1 MKAPE
6 FIYVRAGSLEEAFR
20 AKAAHG
26 PDSRW
31 LAGGQSLLAALAF
44 RLSEPAA
51 LIDVSRIAELQGITV
66 KGGKVRIG
74 AGTTQTVFGASEAIK
89 RHLPMLAE
97 AIPLIAH
104 AAIRNRGTIGGS
116 LAFADPAAE
125 LPACAVA
132 LGATIV
138 AANAEGER
146 RIAAR
151 DFFRGTYETALREGE
166 LITVI
171 DFPAIK
177 ENEHSALV
185 ELTRRSGDYAMAGV
199 AIFIRRKVRLIE
211 QARVVFFALG
221 DRPVMASNA
230 ADELT
235 GHTLDEVRIE
245 LAATAALKDID
256 PAGDLNGGPETKR
269 YLAQV
274 VLKRALVRIK
284 NDIARDIERDMAQDT
299 A

>member
-89 RHLPMLAE
+89 KHLPMLAE

-151 DFFRGTYETALREGE
+151 DFFRGTYETALREGGASAVAAASIFHFTQQTPLE
-166 LITVI
+166 AK
-171 DFPAIK
+171 DFLATHGIP
-177 ENEHSALV
+177 V
-185 ELTRRSGDYAMAGV
+185 RRH
-199 AIFIRRKVRLIE
+199 
-211 QARVVFFALG
+211 Q
-221 DRPVMASNA
+221 
-230 ADELT
+230 
-235 GHTLDEVRIE
+235 
-245 LAATAALKDID
+245 LATD
-256 PAGDLNGGPETKR
+256 PSQG
-269 YLAQV
+269 
-274 VLKRALVRIK
+274 
-284 NDIARDIERDMAQDT
+284 
-299 A
+299 